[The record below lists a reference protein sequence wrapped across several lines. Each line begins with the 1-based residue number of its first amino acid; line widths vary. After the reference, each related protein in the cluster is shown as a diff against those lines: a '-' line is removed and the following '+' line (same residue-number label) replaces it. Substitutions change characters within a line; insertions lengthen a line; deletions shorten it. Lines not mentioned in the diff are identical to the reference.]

1 MKPLIYVVEDDSN
14 IQNVIKISLEN
25 SQFKVICFDQADGLF
40 DMLNKTKPDLI
51 ILDIMLPGMSGL
63 DALKKIKKIK
73 RTQKLPVLIV
83 SAKSTELDRVLGLD
97 LGADDYL
104 VKPFGVLELVS
115 RVKALLRRSMPEDK
129 KKTIELKALILDLS
143 AHKLIYQDQETKLTN
158 KQFDVIKYFMENE
171 GKTLSREELL
181 SNIWG
186 YDFYGETRTLDVH
199 IKEIRKKLMKLTNK
213 KNIIETIHG
222 VGYEMNLWKGA
233 SVFNLLY

>member
-1 MKPLIYVVEDDSN
+1 MKPLIYVVEDDTN

-25 SQFKVICFDQADGLF
+25 SQFKVICFDQASALF
-40 DMLNKTKPDLI
+40 DMLDKSNPDLI

-63 DALKKIKKIK
+63 DALKKLKKIK
-73 RTQKLPVLIV
+73 RTKNLPVLIV
-83 SAKSTELDRVLGLD
+83 SAKSSELDRVLGLD

-129 KKTIELKALILDLS
+129 SKVIEIKDLVLDLS
-143 AHKLIYQDQETKLTN
+143 SHKLIFKGQETKLTN
-158 KQFDVIKYFMENE
+158 KQFDVMKYFMENE
-171 GKTLSREELL
+171 GKTLSRDELL

-186 YDFYGETRTLDVH
+186 YEFYGESRTLDVH
-199 IKEIRKKLMKLTNK
+199 VKEIRKKLFTLTQR

-222 VGYEMNLWKGA
+222 VGYEMNL
-233 SVFNLLY
+233 